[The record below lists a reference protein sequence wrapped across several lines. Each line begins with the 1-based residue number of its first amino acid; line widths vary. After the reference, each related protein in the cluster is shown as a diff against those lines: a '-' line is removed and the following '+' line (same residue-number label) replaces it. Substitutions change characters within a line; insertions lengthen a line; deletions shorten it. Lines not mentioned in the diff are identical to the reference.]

1 MQRRGGLAHI
11 TVSFGRQFKGFGR
24 EMRTIPP
31 SGGVLQAQVHRNRT
45 LHLGNVNVP
54 PSRPAIEGSE
64 DGGGRR
70 AASGRKKGPSTTS
83 SAPRALPGRKEP
95 GQGVVASHGPCRGAN
110 HLTTRARDWEVCTP
124 PVPISRRPGKAQP
137 STLGPIRRRPQHPRG
152 AAPPN
157 LHPQRTIAHP
167 PMPRSTSDPLSA
179 RRMKRWARRET
190 AQQNHR
196 GAAQNSC
203 CGRSEKSVGTG
214 PAESS
219 HCNPQIAQSTS
230 RWFSACGRE
239 ASAGSDRGSP
249 SHPREER
256 ERRDRSAAMVTR
268 A

>member
-1 MQRRGGLAHI
+1 M
-11 TVSFGRQFKGFGR
+11 
-24 EMRTIPP
+24 
-31 SGGVLQAQVHRNRT
+31 
-45 LHLGNVNVP
+45 
-54 PSRPAIEGSE
+54 
-64 DGGGRR
+64 
-70 AASGRKKGPSTTS
+70 
-83 SAPRALPGRKEP
+83 
-95 GQGVVASHGPCRGAN
+95 
-110 HLTTRARDWEVCTP
+110 CTP
-124 PVPISRRPGKAQP
+124 PAPISRRPGKARP
-137 STLGPIRRRPQHPRG
+137 STLGPIRRRPRHPRG

-203 CGRSEKSVGTG
+203 CGRSERSVGTG

-230 RWFSACGRE
+230 RWFSARGRE

-256 ERRDRSAAMVTR
+256 EARSQRCHGYTLRTNA
-268 A
+268 

>member
-1 MQRRGGLAHI
+1 MEEADEPLLAVKRGRPQLHQLLVHFREERNQGRAWSRATARAEEPIISPRGLGTRRCARLQPRSRGGPGKH
-11 TVSFGRQFKGFGR
+11 GRQLCVRF
-24 EMRTIPP
+24 
-31 SGGVLQAQVHRNRT
+31 
-45 LHLGNVNVP
+45 
-54 PSRPAIEGSE
+54 
-64 DGGGRR
+64 GGG
-70 AASGRKKGPSTTS
+70 
-83 SAPRALPGRKEP
+83 PR
-95 GQGVVASHGPCRGAN
+95 
-110 HLTTRARDWEVCTP
+110 
-124 PVPISRRPGKAQP
+124 
-137 STLGPIRRRPQHPRG
+137 HPRG

-203 CGRSEKSVGTG
+203 CGRSERSVGTG

-230 RWFSACGRE
+230 RWFSARGRE
-239 ASAGSDRGSP
+239 TSAGSDRGSP

-256 ERRDRSAAMVTR
+256 EARSQRCHGYTLRTNA
-268 A
+268 